1 MAKDLSITDVRNI
14 VSQSVNDL
22 RTKDFTKMK
31 LGELYE
37 NYSRLDE
44 ISKSAEPIL
53 KAMRAVVLGQVK
65 SKGVK
70 DVSGKLL
77 LETELGFFEMTERAN
92 ISIDFDEAK
101 KLIKLNPK
109 FFDAKELFIEKLDE
123 KQFKKCLEDYIKSLP
138 DEKVVIKVTTNV
150 FADGEPTPILKCK
163 NK

>member
-123 KQFKKCLEDYIKSLP
+123 KQFKKCFEDYIKSLP